1 MKNQRKMALLAA
13 AMLEEFPDLVSGYV
27 VDARIESLN
36 LRKLRTSQRQSGC
49 SSFLARPSRPLPA
62 N

>member
-27 VDARIESLN
+27 VDARVESLN
-36 LRKLRTSQRQSGC
+36 LTGRVFKAFGYRNGACLVSCWR
-49 SSFLARPSRPLPA
+49 
-62 N
+62 